1 MLLSI
6 VKIAVVGS
14 TITLGLRLSL
24 DLDKGAVGNGLLIK
38 TKAIEKEA
46 ELAKQINGKKITKE
60 WAKHLR
66 KYGKR
71 QANKKLRKANKI

>member
-1 MLLSI
+1 M
-6 VKIAVVGS
+6 VVGL
-14 TITLGLRLSL
+14 TITLGLRSSL
-24 DLDKGAVGNGLLIK
+24 DLDKGAVGSGLFIK

-46 ELAKQINGKKITKE
+46 ELAKQINGKKITTE

>member
-1 MLLSI
+1 LGRSI
-6 VKIAVVGS
+6 RFNLDKEAVGS
-14 TITLGLRLSL
+14 
-24 DLDKGAVGNGLLIK
+24 GLLIK
-38 TKAIEKEA
+38 TKAIKKEA

>member
-1 MLLSI
+1 M
-6 VKIAVVGS
+6 
-14 TITLGLRLSL
+14 
-24 DLDKGAVGNGLLIK
+24 
-38 TKAIEKEA
+38 
-46 ELAKQINGKKITKE
+46 AKQINGKKITKE